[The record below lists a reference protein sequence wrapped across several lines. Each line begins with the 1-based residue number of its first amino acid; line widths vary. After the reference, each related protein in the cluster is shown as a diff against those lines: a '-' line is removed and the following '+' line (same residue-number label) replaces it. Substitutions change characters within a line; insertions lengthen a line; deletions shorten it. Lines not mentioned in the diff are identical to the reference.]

1 MVSVYISRLFYFSF
15 LKKLSSFGIVLVKKI
30 ISIFE
35 VYPCSCMAYS
45 QKEGNAQLEIQNT
58 DYLTYKQ
65 KQDKFCNCR
74 PNRL

>member
-1 MVSVYISRLFYFSF
+1 M
-15 LKKLSSFGIVLVKKI
+15 VLVKKI

-65 KQDKFCNCR
+65 KQDIFCNCR
-74 PNRL
+74 PN